1 MEYFDAYCE
10 SFLKS
15 EGLIK
20 TRLESAP
27 LANWRVQKRSLALQI
42 HGEIPAKDLTLAFD
56 EKVANPPK
64 IYFDRNNNHEIDS
77 SDIELPVQIVNG
89 RVKIAAS
96 WYANRIPIAD
106 IGNGTELSF

>member
-1 MEYFDAYCE
+1 MVKY
-10 SFLKS
+10 
-15 EGLIK
+15 
-20 TRLESAP
+20 R
-27 LANWRVQKRSLALQI
+27 Q
-42 HGEIPAKDLTLAFD
+42 KDLTLAFD

-96 WYANRIPIAD
+96 LVRKPY
-106 IGNGTELSF
+106 SYC